1 MKDLLY
7 LREKSLKEIL
17 ELIFQAYID
26 SYSDPNEV
34 LKKNSFGRAHHRLL
48 CIIEGSPNI
57 TIADILRK
65 LKITKQSLHM
75 LPRMDDNGD
84 PMFTK
89 STRSNGRQIK
99 EERHK
104 IEVFQEFYIEDKIAI
119 KDLIHLFAVNAKTF
133 DYEAFMTKTEIE
145 DLPVAGV

>member
-1 MKDLLY
+1 MT
-7 LREKSLKEIL
+7 EKTMMLVQSSWQEKQTFRMI
-17 ELIFQAYID
+17 
-26 SYSDPNEV
+26 P
-34 LKKNSFGRAHHRLL
+34 
-48 CIIEGSPNI
+48 
-57 TIADILRK
+57 IADSCPYVECIMDPETK
-65 LKITKQSLHM
+65 VFVVISKITKQSLHM

-89 STRSNGRQIK
+89 STRPNGRQIK

-133 DYEAFMTKTEIE
+133 DYEAFIIKTEVE
-145 DLPVAGV
+145 DLPVAGI

>member
-1 MKDLLY
+1 MT
-7 LREKSLKEIL
+7 EKTMMLVQSTWQEKQTFRMI
-17 ELIFQAYID
+17 
-26 SYSDPNEV
+26 P
-34 LKKNSFGRAHHRLL
+34 
-48 CIIEGSPNI
+48 
-57 TIADILRK
+57 IADSCPYVECIMDPETK
-65 LKITKQSLHM
+65 VFVVISKITKQSLHM

-89 STRSNGRQIK
+89 TTRPNGRQIK

-104 IEVFQEFYIEDKIAI
+104 IEVFQEFYLEDKIAI

-133 DYEAFMTKTEIE
+133 DYEAFMIKTEVE

>member
-1 MKDLLY
+1 MT
-7 LREKSLKEIL
+7 EKTMMLVQSSWQEKQTFRMI
-17 ELIFQAYID
+17 
-26 SYSDPNEV
+26 P
-34 LKKNSFGRAHHRLL
+34 
-48 CIIEGSPNI
+48 
-57 TIADILRK
+57 IADSCPYVECIMDPETK
-65 LKITKQSLHM
+65 VFVVISKITKQSLHM

-89 STRSNGRQIK
+89 STRPNGRQIK

-133 DYEAFMTKTEIE
+133 DYEAFMIKTEVE

>member
-1 MKDLLY
+1 MT
-7 LREKSLKEIL
+7 EKTMMLVQSTWQEKQTFRMI
-17 ELIFQAYID
+17 
-26 SYSDPNEV
+26 P
-34 LKKNSFGRAHHRLL
+34 
-48 CIIEGSPNI
+48 
-57 TIADILRK
+57 IADSCPYVECIMDPETK
-65 LKITKQSLHM
+65 VFVVISKITKQSLHM

-89 STRSNGRQIK
+89 TTRPNGRQIK

-133 DYEAFMTKTEIE
+133 DYEAFMIKTEVE
-145 DLPVAGV
+145 DLPIAGV